1 MRMYVKGNN
10 YTGLELNQ
18 QFSWICHKD
27 LWRRTMKQG
36 IFYDIRGYK
45 MRKLIK
51 LLKNTSH
58 FQLKEE
64 KFIQKI
70 GLISIGVSLVIIV
83 SIVTLFVLYAK
94 QNRHK
99 ELIADGEAL
108 TRMVARYSVSE
119 LQRDNANK
127 LLQVVNYTGSKS
139 GLVYSI
145 IIDNNQKIVARTG
158 SRYEDMS
165 IAKRAASANN
175 PLKQVYKNP
184 GTKHTIYEFSSPI
197 YENGKKE
204 GTVRLGFSPG
214 ISLRLHTLSIT
225 DELTGLYNRR
235 GFFTLANNRLMLAKR
250 EEKGAMMLYADLDNL
265 KEINDTLGHDEGD
278 RLIRKTADI
287 LKSTYRTSDII
298 ARIGG
303 DEFVVFPIGADED
316 QAAKTAKRLQ
326 ENIENFN
333 AKYNKRY
340 KLRLSIGIAT
350 YDPNSVQS
358 VDELLAKADSLMYE
372 HKKSKKNDPQ
382 EVVFMQQDTL
392 VLDDKT

>member
-1 MRMYVKGNN
+1 
-10 YTGLELNQ
+10 
-18 QFSWICHKD
+18 
-27 LWRRTMKQG
+27 
-36 IFYDIRGYK
+36 
-45 MRKLIK
+45 
-51 LLKNTSH
+51 
-58 FQLKEE
+58 
-64 KFIQKI
+64 
-70 GLISIGVSLVIIV
+70 
-83 SIVTLFVLYAK
+83 
-94 QNRHK
+94 
-99 ELIADGEAL
+99 
-108 TRMVARYSVSE
+108 
-119 LQRDNANK
+119 
-127 LLQVVNYTGSKS
+127 
-139 GLVYSI
+139 
-145 IIDNNQKIVARTG
+145 
-158 SRYEDMS
+158 
-165 IAKRAASANN
+165 
-175 PLKQVYKNP
+175 
-184 GTKHTIYEFSSPI
+184 
-197 YENGKKE
+197 
-204 GTVRLGFSPG
+204 
-214 ISLRLHTLSIT
+214 
-225 DELTGLYNRR
+225 
-235 GFFTLANNRLMLAKR
+235 MLAKR

>member
-1 MRMYVKGNN
+1 
-10 YTGLELNQ
+10 
-18 QFSWICHKD
+18 
-27 LWRRTMKQG
+27 
-36 IFYDIRGYK
+36 

-51 LLKNTSH
+51 LLKKTSH

-70 GLISIGVSLVIIV
+70 GLISIGASLIIIV
-83 SIVTLFVLYAK
+83 SIVTLFVLYTNHK
-94 QNRHK
+94 RQK
-99 ELIADGEAL
+99 ELIADGLSL
-108 TRMVARYSVSE
+108 TSMVARYSVNE
-119 LQRDNANK
+119 LKRDNANK
-127 LLQVVNYTGSKS
+127 LLEVVNYAGSKS
-139 GLVYSI
+139 GLIYSI
-145 IIDNNQKIVARTG
+145 IIDINKKIITHTD
-158 SRYEDMS
+158 SRYVDNS
-165 IAKRAASANN
+165 LIAKRAASANN
-175 PLKQVYKNP
+175 PLKQVYNDP
-184 GTKHTIYEFSSPI
+184 GTKHTIYEFSHPI

-204 GTVRLGFSPG
+204 GTVRLGFAPG
-214 ISLRLHTLSIT
+214 INPLFSNSDMRGILLVATLFFSLVPIFYYLVRGSLRLHTLSIT